1 MKTPTMMKPLSFAAL
16 AVLLAAGACLA
27 AGPEAEGKRRPQFAL
42 TFDDGPGVITEDLL
56 KLLERRGA
64 KATFF
69 MLGSSVRSRPAV
81 AKKVHDAGHL
91 VANHTDSHKN
101 WFKIGAGPD
110 REKILAA
117 EIKKAEEAIV
127 KATGFKPSI
136 LRMPNGYDRPW
147 VREAVKKLGY
157 KFVNWSYGSDWTR
170 TPEDKMTAEYLKATR
185 AGKVLLLHDGGG
197 KSREKTL
204 RIAEAV
210 LDEAARLGLQAVR
223 LDELQAGPVPQ
234 K

>member
-1 MKTPTMMKPLSFAAL
+1 MKNNTMAKRFFFAAL
-16 AVLLAAGACLA
+16 AGLLAAGPCLG
-27 AGPEAEGKRRPQFAL
+27 AGPEAGGKRRAQFAL
-42 TFDDGPGVITEDLL
+42 TFDDGPGFITEDLL
-56 KLLERRGA
+56 KLLEARGA

-69 MLGSSVRSRPAV
+69 MLGSAVRARPAV

-91 VANHTDSHKN
+91 IANHTDSHKN

-110 REKILAA
+110 REKVLAA

-157 KFVNWSYGSDWTR
+157 QFVNWSYGSDWTK
-170 TPEDKMTAEYLKATR
+170 TPEDKMTAEYRNAAR

-204 RIAEAV
+204 RLTAAI
-210 LDEAARLGLQAVR
+210 LDEAGRLGLQAVR
-223 LDELQAGPVPQ
+223 LDELQAGPEPR